1 MTPARSAKP
10 YVRGLKGGTVSRN
23 PIFLFALLFVVVG
36 VSACKDD
43 STGPTAF
50 RVEGTWG
57 AEHIVLTA
65 DRSGGTLEYDCAV
78 GTIYQ
83 PLIVGS
89 DGQFDLVGT
98 HTRGAG
104 LPHTGDDAHSTV
116 TARANALG
124 PPIGLRPLLLSLNC
138 GGTRSTRLNGRRPRR
153 ASFLRDA
160 VDQRA
165 AARRR
170 ILSRSEGYVTLP
182 ERWRRTL

>member
-1 MTPARSAKP
+1 M
-10 YVRGLKGGTVSRN
+10 SRN

-78 GTIYQ
+78 GTIDQ

-104 LPHTGDDAHSTV
+104 LPVHQGELPDIHPARYSGHVSGNTMTLTVRLTDTGDV
-116 TARANALG
+116 LG
-124 PPIGLRPLLLSLNC
+124 PYTIVHGNGGSLYLC
-138 GGTRSTRLNGRRPRR
+138 R
-153 ASFLRDA
+153 
-160 VDQRA
+160 
-165 AARRR
+165 
-170 ILSRSEGYVTLP
+170 
-182 ERWRRTL
+182 